1 MVIDFRRRKVKIKLV
16 WNILNQGK
24 IWTTTYILSVNNDI
38 RGIKVDNEEIEV
50 SLFAD
55 DPTGFLKDDLS
66 QTNFL
71 KLIEDYGT
79 CSGLKVNH
87 EKTEPLLLG
96 NLACSVQETA
106 LHNIK
111 IKRSVKILGVHFTY
125 DIRAKQKLNINELI
139 SSIQLK
145 LRVWR
150 WRDLTVIGR
159 IQIVK
164 PFIIPIFLY
173 RTSLISLDKE
183 FVKQADKIIFDFIWK
198 E

>member
-1 MVIDFRRRKVKIKLV
+1 MCI
-16 WNILNQGK
+16 
-24 IWTTTYILSVNNDI
+24 YILSVNNDI

-106 LHNIK
+106 LNNIK
-111 IKRSVKILGVHFTY
+111 IKRSAKILGVHFAY